1 MNLEGR
7 SISGS
12 FTSQKEFSSQYKEE
26 TYNKS
31 QTSQEFHRIIQNPS
45 HIYSSYI
52 QGLSTAA
59 GSHSQKAVAS
69 TNHLG
74 AETTAS
80 LLGSGRPRPTLTG
93 HIVYLPHPDDQLAM
107 DIEVAKK
114 SLGLII

>member
-1 MNLEGR
+1 MDLEEG

-12 FTSQKEFSSQYKEE
+12 FTSQKEFPSQYKEG

-31 QTSQEFHRIIQNPS
+31 QASQEFHRIIQNPS
-45 HIYSSYI
+45 HSHSSYI
-52 QGLSTAA
+52 QGPSTTA
-59 GSHSQKAVAS
+59 GSRSQKAVAS

-93 HIVYLPHPDDQLAM
+93 HIQFIYLT
-107 DIEVAKK
+107 
-114 SLGLII
+114 LITNW